1 MVPSFLVTGGAGFI
15 GSNIAETLVSKG
27 IPVRILDNFSSGK
40 PENLDLGYPDF
51 MEVHRGDVRNLEDCR
66 KAVNGVSYVFH
77 HAAMVSVPESVRD
90 PRLVQEVNVSGT
102 LNMLLAARE
111 AKIKRFIL
119 ASSSA
124 VYGDERE
131 LFSGEDR
138 GVSKGEFMRPRPLS
152 PYGVT
157 KLAAEEFCRIFYH
170 LYGLETVSLRY
181 FNVFGPRQDPSSD
194 YAAVIPKFI
203 TALLDGERPVI
214 YGDGLQ
220 SRDFIFVEDIVR
232 ANLHACY
239 VPQGVAGKVFNIAW
253 GKPLKL
259 TELLEKIREILRA
272 KVEPVFAEARE
283 GDIRHSRADTG
294 LSREILGF
302 EPLIPIR
309 KGLEK
314 TIRWY
319 ELKTIHARQA

>member
-15 GSNIAETLVSKG
+15 GSNIAENLVSKG

-66 KAVNGVSYVFH
+66 KAVSGVSYVFH
-77 HAAMVSVPESVRD
+77 HAAVVSVPESVRD
-90 PRLVQEVNVSGT
+90 PRLAQEVNVSGT
-102 LNMLLAARE
+102 LNMLVAARE

-194 YAAVIPKFI
+194 YAAVVPKFI
-203 TALLDGERPVI
+203 TALLDGKRPVI

-253 GKPLKL
+253 GKPLQL
-259 TELLEKIREILRA
+259 TELLEKIREILRV
-272 KVEPVFAEARE
+272 KVEPVFADARE

-319 ELKTIHARQA
+319 ELKTIHERQT

>member
-131 LFSGEDR
+131 LFPA
-138 GVSKGEFMRPRPLS
+138 M
-152 PYGVT
+152 T
-157 KLAAEEFCRIFYH
+157 AAC
-170 LYGLETVSLRY
+170 
-181 FNVFGPRQDPSSD
+181 
-194 YAAVIPKFI
+194 
-203 TALLDGERPVI
+203 
-214 YGDGLQ
+214 
-220 SRDFIFVEDIVR
+220 
-232 ANLHACY
+232 
-239 VPQGVAGKVFNIAW
+239 
-253 GKPLKL
+253 
-259 TELLEKIREILRA
+259 
-272 KVEPVFAEARE
+272 
-283 GDIRHSRADTG
+283 
-294 LSREILGF
+294 
-302 EPLIPIR
+302 R
-309 KGLEK
+309 KGNSCGPGPC
-314 TIRWY
+314 RPMG
-319 ELKTIHARQA
+319 